1 MAKETSNQ
9 DSSNRHSG
17 IQRIAR
23 LMPLQAVLARIDAQI
38 EAVKPQ
44 RWAVAATLGYTLA
57 EDVVT
62 SERPEH
68 PIALRDGFAVEANAI
83 ADASSYTPMPL
94 QLPIRRID
102 VGESMPE
109 GTDAVLPL
117 DAVVFR
123 GEHAEAMAPVF
134 AGEGVLAAGGDAA
147 PRSLMR
153 RARERMRSIDIAAVD
168 AAGIKSVLIR
178 EPRIAV
184 VLGVEP
190 TLPLRGLPG
199 LLVRSVFEAGATV
212 SNRPDMTLNSA
223 VADDR
228 NDAIIAFG
236 GTGSGRNDSA
246 VQALARLGRVETHGV
261 AISPGETTAFGFA
274 GARPVLLVP
283 GRLDA
288 ALAAWLLIGRA
299 IAARLCGRGIEDKTL
314 VLPLKRKVTSTI
326 GMTELIPVRCAQEGS
341 ADIMAEPLASGYL
354 SLTALARSDG
364 WIAVPADSEG
374 FPAGAQIVVRPWP

>member
-1 MAKETSNQ
+1 M
-9 DSSNRHSG
+9 
-17 IQRIAR
+17 
-23 LMPLQAVLARIDAQI
+23 LARIDAQI
-38 EAVKPQ
+38 EAVNPQ

-57 EDVVT
+57 DDVVT
-62 SERPEH
+62 SEHPAH

-83 ADASSYTPMPL
+83 ADASSYTPMALP
-94 QLPIRRID
+94 LPIRRID
-102 VGESMPE
+102 VGEPMPE

-117 DAVVFR
+117 DAVMLR
-123 GEHAEAMAPVF
+123 GNQADAVAPVTT
-134 AGEGVLAAGGDAA
+134 GEGVLPAGGDTA
-147 PRSLMR
+147 PHAVMR
-153 RARERMRSIDIAAVD
+153 RAGERMRSIDIAAVD
-168 AAGIKSVLIR
+168 AAGIKSVLIW

-190 TLPLRGLPG
+190 ILPLRGVPG

-223 VADDR
+223 VTDDR
-228 NDAIIAFG
+228 NHAIIAFG
-236 GTGSGRNDSA
+236 GTGSGRNDGA

-299 IAARLCGRGIEDKTL
+299 IAARLCGRGIEGKTL

-326 GMTELIPVRCAQEGS
+326 GMTELIPVRCAGG
-341 ADIMAEPLASGYL
+341 MAEPLASGYL
-354 SLTALARSDG
+354 SFMALAQSDG
-364 WIAVPADSEG
+364 WIVVPAESEG
-374 FPAGAQIVVRPWP
+374 FPAGAQVAVRPWP